1 MARRSGAAG
10 PPAAVM
16 PGGTAPAPT
25 TTESNGDLAELETS
39 EEYFDEQARRAADY
53 LERRQADVQLRDTLA
68 QAGFTGRVWDRFAEE
83 LGRYGYA
90 VMMAWLATGE
100 LFAQCKSRNCW
111 PGGAP
116 LWWEE
121 DDRKGLANE
130 IVAVA
135 VKNFRQKGLIGG
147 GWDSTRGASLKTYF
161 IGACVYAF
169 PNLYRDWLGE
179 YRRLEHQAELRA
191 HQDEEAL
198 TGNAYGS
205 HELALIKARVWSGFQ
220 TLPNDTVRKAVL
232 LEAMGYTK
240 PEIAEALARS
250 VRSIEGLL
258 ERQRRRGVC
267 EAEGDTD
274 D

>member
-1 MARRSGAAG
+1 
-10 PPAAVM
+10 M

-100 LFAQCKSRNCW
+100 LFAQCKSRGCW
-111 PGGAP
+111 PDGAP

-130 IVAVA
+130 VVALA
-135 VKNFRQKGLIGG
+135 IKNFRQHGLIGG

-169 PNLYRDWLGE
+169 PNLYRSWLGE
-179 YRRLEHQAELRA
+179 YRRLEHQTELRA
-191 HQDEEAL
+191 HQDEETL

-205 HELALIKARVWSGFQ
+205 HELALIKAQVWSAFRA
-220 TLPNDTVRKAVL
+220 LPNDTVRKAVL
-232 LEAMGYTK
+232 LEAMGFTK
-240 PEIAEALARS
+240 PEIAETLTRS
-250 VRSIEGLL
+250 PRSIEGLL
-258 ERQRRRGVC
+258 QRQRKRGVN